1 MTSVGKAIWTEM
13 LLTAPVFTTGSVA
26 EAAGVRPSNAS
37 RDLARLEEDGMV
49 MRVRRG
55 LWAIPNHPDFS
66 PYAVVPR
73 LFSGEEEG
81 YVSLVSALNLHGM
94 IDQIPRAVHVM
105 TTTQRADLMTP
116 VGHYDFHQIQPDLFD
131 GFGPYRG
138 TGNFDI
144 ATPEKALFDT
154 LYLSTR
160 KGQRF
165 SRLPEIELPETFS
178 GAQMDEWIDRIDLEP
193 LRIAVYERW
202 ATLRN
207 VLDLGPAA
215 NPRPNSR

>member
-1 MTSVGKAIWTEM
+1 MTRVGKAIWTDM
-13 LLTAPVFTTGSVA
+13 LLTSPVFTTRKVA

-37 RDLARLEEDGMV
+37 RDLARLEEQGMLI
-49 MRVRRG
+49 RVRRG

-66 PYAVVPR
+66 PYAVVPH
-73 LFSGEEEG
+73 LFSDGDEG

-94 IDQIPRAVHVM
+94 IDQIPRVVHVM
-105 TTTQRADLMTP
+105 ATTQRPNLVTP

-131 GFGPYRG
+131 GFGAYRG

-160 KGQRF
+160 KGRRF
-165 SRLPEIELPETFS
+165 SHLPEIELPETFS
-178 GAQMDEWIDRIDLEP
+178 WAQIEEWTNRIELDP
-193 LRIAVYERW
+193 LRIAIQERC
-202 ATLRN
+202 AALRAAAP
-207 VLDLGPAA
+207 DLAPA
-215 NPRPNSR
+215 PRPSIH

>member
-1 MTSVGKAIWTEM
+1 MTSVGRAIWTEM
-13 LLTAPVFTTGSVA
+13 LLTSPVFTTAEVA

-37 RDLARLEEDGMV
+37 RDLARLEEEGMV
-49 MRVRRG
+49 TRVRRG

-73 LFSGEEEG
+73 LFSGDEEG
-81 YVSLVSALNLHGM
+81 YVSLVSALDLHGM
-94 IDQIPRAVHVM
+94 IDRIPRVIHVM
-105 TTTQRADLMTP
+105 ATTQRADLVTP
-116 VGHYDFHQIQPDLFD
+116 VGHYGFHQIQSDLYD

-165 SRLPEIELPETFS
+165 SHLPELELPEEFS
-178 GAQMDEWIDRIDLEP
+178 WIQMGEWINRIGLDP
-193 LRIAVYERW
+193 LRIAVRDRCV
-202 ATLRN
+202 TLRRS
-207 VLDLGPAA
+207 VPT
-215 NPRPNSR
+215 